1 MTRRWGLVRKIRFDG
16 TIQHESFP
24 EGSGCR
30 PQSSASAGSGC
41 CAGMYP
47 VEWVFESWVLLGP
60 LRPLRLA
67 VYNVCGV
74 VRDVKWALL
83 LKDVAPFGIA
93 IAALQAAL

>member
-1 MTRRWGLVRKIRFDG
+1 
-16 TIQHESFP
+16 
-24 EGSGCR
+24 
-30 PQSSASAGSGC
+30 
-41 CAGMYP
+41 MYP
-47 VEWVFESWVLLGP
+47 VEWEFESWGTLH
-60 LRPLRLA
+60 PLRLA